1 MFHMTDTIKEP
12 LKSMSVQNT
21 EVTHSTGD
29 TLSLLNLRT
38 MSLLL
43 VVVGILISGYLSYV
57 KLADKET
64 LCVEGSHFNCDV
76 VQNSRYAEVMGI
88 PTAYLGFAT
97 YLVIGGL
104 ILSETWG
111 QFFQENS
118 IFILFGVVLFAFI
131 YSMYLV
137 YLQGAVLGAWCQWCL
152 AHEATMTILFAVTV
166 LRLKQALTD
175 VPE

>member
-1 MFHMTDTIKEP
+1 
-12 LKSMSVQNT
+12 MSVQNAET
-21 EVTHSTGD
+21 THSPD
-29 TLSLLNLRT
+29 ASLSLLNLRV

-43 VVVGILISGYLSYV
+43 VFLGVLITGYLSYV

-64 LCVEGSHFNCDV
+64 ICIEGAHFNCDV
-76 VQNSRYAEVMGI
+76 VQNSRYSEIMGI
-88 PTAYLGFAT
+88 PTTYLGFVT

-104 ILSETWG
+104 LLAENQG
-111 QFFQENS
+111 QFFRENS
-118 IFILFGVVLFAFI
+118 IFMLFGLVLFAFI

-152 AHEATMTILFAVTV
+152 AHEGTMTVLFLVTV
-166 LRLKQALTD
+166 LRLKQVLTE